1 MLKKKNLLFEEPVP
15 LLQLLTTVVNVGI
28 SQ

>member
-1 MLKKKNLLFEEPVP
+1 MLKKKALFFEEPVP
-15 LLQLLTTVVNVGI
+15 LLQLLTTAVNIGI